1 MLLNNDDHRR
11 DPVAGLLEDV
21 LATESAS
28 GRLEGAFL
36 GDPEL
41 GRMWR
46 AQMALSETCRSV
58 ALEDIHLFEGDLVLR
73 PFETRN
79 TAFETAR
86 GAQHGT
92 ELLKV
97 LSAPGDILSDP
108 VATITRCMRAGSA
121 RDHAVDGAGDE
132 WPDLDALAQQ
142 ITAEIAAAPGPTMAA
157 IRAAAHLR
165 AVTGSQLPAAER
177 LLFTCVDHACRA
189 PHLRGAATDGA
200 DEVAPLLAQLRAGW
214 VLLPAMAMTAQ
225 GFRAWSPSSP
235 RGIRDLLAG
244 LRIETGRAL
253 GQLPVLRR
261 WRDRARQVAADKPGK
276 SHLDDLVTLAI
287 HQPILT
293 GRAIAE
299 THGVTDRTARNLVD
313 TAVDAGLFAP
323 ITGRRSYRAWAP
335 LPMAER
341 LRMRS
346 TRGDRT
352 PPVRA
357 DPVAAAVP
365 DAGEPRAMRTGG
377 RVGPREAEA
386 LAELDEA
393 LARADQ
399 LLAKYRVPDR

>member
-1 MLLNNDDHRR
+1 MLMKR
-11 DPVAGLLEDV
+11 DLDRPDPGTGLLEDV
-21 LATESAS
+21 LAVESAS

-73 PFETRN
+73 PFENRN
-79 TAFETAR
+79 TLFETAR

-92 ELLKV
+92 ELLRV
-97 LSAPGDILSDP
+97 LAAPGDILSDP
-108 VATITRCMRAGSA
+108 VATITRCLRAGFA
-121 RDHAVDGAGDE
+121 QGHAVDGAGDA
-132 WPDLDALAQQ
+132 WPDLTALAQR
-142 ITAEIAAAPGPTMAA
+142 ITAEIAAAPGPALAA

-165 AVTGSQLPAAER
+165 AATGSQLPAAER
-177 LLFTCVDHACRA
+177 LLFICVDHACRA
-189 PHLRGAATDGA
+189 PHLRRNETDGA
-200 DEVAPLLAQLRAGW
+200 GEAAPLLAQLRAGW
-214 VLLPAMAMTAQ
+214 VLLPSMAMTAQ

-244 LRIETGRAL
+244 LRLETGRAL

-299 THGVTDRTARNLVD
+299 ALGVTDRTARNLVD
-313 TAVDAGLFAP
+313 TAVGAGMFAP

-346 TRGDRT
+346 AHGTRAGPERDGPATTVPRMKET
-352 PPVRA
+352 PEGTGPGEG
-357 DPVAAAVP
+357 AA
-365 DAGEPRAMRTGG
+365 M
-377 RVGPREAEA
+377 
-386 LAELDEA
+386 AELDAA

-399 LLAKYRVPDR
+399 VLAKYRMPKR